1 MGGFLSMWDPE
12 PWLQLQLL
20 ALRKNG
26 LHIRY
31 EFIRQTLKLI
41 TKPLNVLYFHEHFRD
56 SFILFFCLGSPHLLN
71 KPKTKDQTWLIYK
84 QTNVNKLFIKLR
96 TSYL

>member
-1 MGGFLSMWDPE
+1 MWDLE

-20 ALRKNG
+20 TLCKNG
-26 LHIRY
+26 LHIKY

-56 SFILFFCLGSPHLLN
+56 SFILFCLGSPHLY
-71 KPKTKDQTWLIYK
+71 IYIYI
-84 QTNVNKLFIKLR
+84 TETFE
-96 TSYL
+96 TSTIFHISIT

>member
-1 MGGFLSMWDPE
+1 MWDLE

-20 ALRKNG
+20 TLRKNG
-26 LHIRY
+26 LHIKY

-56 SFILFFCLGSPHLLN
+56 SFILFYFILFGLASS
-71 KPKTKDQTWLIYK
+71 IY
-84 QTNVNKLFIKLR
+84 I
-96 TSYL
+96 YI